1 MARATPRTKLIVIL
15 AYLGCLLY
23 AWAEMERL
31 YHGNWDL
38 DKTPLV
44 LAAQQ
49 GDYVSALQLL
59 ESGEDPNQQPDG
71 WGPTPLLMSIAMGDI
86 PMIDL
91 LLHSGGADIEKWG
104 QLDPSGA
111 EVLPLDY
118 ACMYRGRGRVGVV
131 IFLLMSGA
139 DIDGSGIH
147 TCENHYNQNI
157 MDIKHVAQDW
167 KAEGRSIEAEFL
179 VFVWEV
185 FHVVFH
191 GYDADFDWDHGLL
204 GLLQEL
210 ETRGSASEI

>member
-1 MARATPRTKLIVIL
+1 VVL

-31 YHGNWDL
+31 NNPLRLDP

-49 GDYVSALQLL
+49 GDYASARQLL

-91 LLHSGGADIEKWG
+91 LLHSGADIEKWG
-104 QLDPSGA
+104 RLDPAGA
-111 EVLPLDY
+111 DVLPLDY

-139 DIDGSGIH
+139 DIDGSGIQ

-167 KAEGRSIEAEFL
+167 KAEGRSIKASEAELTIFI
-179 VFVWEV
+179 WEV

-191 GYDADFDWDHGLL
+191 GYDADFDWDHGLY
-204 GLLQEL
+204 GLLQGL
-210 ETRGSASEI
+210 ETLGSASEI